1 MSDSLGDLMNEVYDD
16 QFGEFAT
23 WDRDLRLWVV
33 KETEHWRVLMIPML
47 FNFRVVISDN
57 RWPVIEAGYTA
68 GWCYDKGPAAFLAA
82 MAWDPETEVRPVG
95 WKKEAMDA
103 RGGSLL

>member
-1 MSDSLGDLMNEVYDD
+1 MSESLGDLMDAVHQS
-16 QFGEFAT
+16 QFEGLGT
-23 WDRDLRLWVV
+23 WDPDNHYWLV
-33 KETEHWRVLMIPML
+33 KETEHWRVVVIPMI
-47 FNFRVVISDN
+47 FNFRICISEKRFD
-57 RWPVIEAGYTA
+57 PVRAGYTA

-82 MAWDPETEVRPVG
+82 LAWDPETEVRPVG